1 MRLAV
6 LTVGKTHSG
15 KTTFARTL
23 ERELPDSIVLD
34 QDLQAEFINTH
45 YRKLV
50 PEKGPNTFKMAL
62 SQTIL
67 NHAVEHTGHHIILS
81 NSNLDRDGRRDLLSR
96 FGQKGFKTIL
106 VDFQIPDSVLFKRIG
121 ESGRSTTI
129 FRTSTT
135 SYEEVLQR
143 QNGYHGNG
151 PSEGEA
157 DHLLT
162 IRSEEEVIR
171 IIDAIKKIKSIEE

>member
-15 KTTFARTL
+15 KTTFARML
-23 ERELPDSIVLD
+23 EKELPDSVVID

-50 PEKGPNTFKMAL
+50 PRKGPNTFKMAL

-67 NHAVEHTGHHIILS
+67 NHAIEHTGHHIIMS
-81 NSNLDRDGRRDLLSR
+81 NSNLERDGRHDLLSS
-96 FGQKGFKTIL
+96 FEQKDFKTIL
-106 VDFQIPDSVLFKRIG
+106 VDFQIPEDLLYKRIG

-129 FRTSTT
+129 FRTATT
-135 SYEEVLQR
+135 SYEELVQR

-162 IRSEEEVIR
+162 IRDEEDVIR
-171 IIDAIKKIKSIEE
+171 VIDTIKKIKSIEE

>member
-15 KTTFARTL
+15 KTTFARML
-23 ERELPDSIVLD
+23 EKELPDSVVID

-50 PEKGPNTFKMAL
+50 PRKGPNTFKMAL

-81 NSNLDRDGRRDLLSR
+81 NSNLDRDGRHDLLSN
-96 FGQKGFKTIL
+96 FKQKGFKTIL
-106 VDFQIPDSVLFKRIG
+106 IDFQIPEDILYKRI
-121 ESGRSTTI
+121 EISERNTTI
-129 FRTSTT
+129 FRTAT
-135 SYEEVLQR
+135 SYEEVLER
-143 QNGYHGNG
+143 QKRAHGKG
-151 PSEGEA
+151 LSEGEA
-157 DHLLT
+157 GHLLT
-162 IRSEEEVIR
+162 IRGEEDVPR
-171 IIDAIKKIKSIEE
+171 IIEMIKKIESIEE